1 MYKNEVGH
9 DDATV
14 KASNC
19 QLHQIEVHTETGTD
33 TGNVKSKKCN
43 LCHPDPAVDSNIFNE
58 CYFCEKCL
66 SQL

>member
-1 MYKNEVGH
+1 MGKNDVGH

-19 QLHQIEVHTETGTD
+19 QLDRQEQQQQEVH

-43 LCHPDPAVDSNIFNE
+43 LCHPDPAPDSDIWNE
-58 CYFCEKCL
+58 YYFCDKCL

>member
-1 MYKNEVGH
+1 MDKNDVGN
-9 DDATV
+9 DDTTV

-19 QLHQIEVHTETGTD
+19 QMEQQEAH

-43 LCHPDPAVDSNIFNE
+43 LCHPDPAPDSDIFDE
-58 CYFCEKCL
+58 YYFCDKCM